1 MNFKGLHQRIHEKQK
16 ELNDLLNDLNEQL
29 ALEQG
34 DYSGLS
40 IPYDATHYRV
50 VNCKV
55 EYIRKCPYQD
65 DWDIWLDSTNSW
77 LGTFWKRVE
86 VGKDVKLLT
95 AK

>member
-1 MNFKGLHQRIHEKQK
+1 MNFKGLRQRIHEKQK

-40 IPYDATHYRV
+40 IPHDATHYRV

-55 EYIRKCPYQD
+55 EYIRKCPYRD
-65 DWDIWLDSTNSW
+65 DWDIWLDSTSSW